1 MNERIQ
7 RLVHQVL
14 TSDINPPTHEI
25 ECDPF
30 DEKLSEPMFVAK
42 RFCEFYN
49 AQPIVIGDDNE
60 LVGHIRFDKTPV
72 PADIFHRS
80 GHAKFREV
88 SAKYYG
94 KPQEN
99 LCTFEWQHS
108 NADFGKLI
116 RLGLNGYVKEINAS
130 RKNSLGERS
139 HLQFL
144 AALERV
150 IHGIGQRAD
159 ACRQHCVDL
168 AEACENPVRK
178 ATLLR
183 MAANCANVPMNPAR
197 SFEEAV
203 QCVYFCFAFL
213 PDSIGRPDQYL
224 YPLYKQGIAD
234 GTLTPEHATELIQ
247 ELFIMIHGHTPFNSG
262 WAGDKGA
269 ESHFA
274 IGGYTID
281 HEDGFNELSKLI
293 IEAMMDMPLIRPQ
306 VSLRWNK
313 KTPHDVLRYMMDW
326 ERKDK
331 NKRIA
336 FVNDEPRIAG
346 LMKLFGLPW
355 EKAYD
360 YIMVGCNEPAFQ
372 GGISLGGNTVNIVRS
387 LTNTLTKRRSEI
399 LKCKDFD
406 SFYAIYEQELHND
419 LYTILDYGNMFN
431 DLRSRD
437 CNVLSSL
444 FLDGCIERAES
455 ATRGGATL
463 ARGGGANFMG
473 TTNLVDSL
481 AVIRQFVFEEKKIAF
496 ADLLKA
502 LDDDWK
508 GAEDMRQMILSRG
521 RFFGNH
527 DELSDSIARRVYES
541 VYAFAAGR
549 TDIFGTTLTYGN
561 LTGYNQHFAWFG
573 ALTGATPDGRVAGSA
588 LTFGSGQSY
597 GKDNDG
603 VTSHLLS
610 VAQMDTTGIMT
621 GNTIMNLT
629 VDEQTVRDDASFE
642 KLVLLVETFF
652 KQGGLHIQLNHVSRE
667 ELIAAKAEPQK
678 YKSLRVRV
686 SGFSATFIS
695 LNEALQDNVI
705 NRTTESL

>member
-25 ECDPF
+25 EYDPF

-49 AQPIVIGDDNE
+49 AQPIMLGDDNE
-60 LVGHIRFDKTPV
+60 LIGHIRFDMSPV
-72 PADIFHRS
+72 PADIFHRF
-80 GHAKFREV
+80 GHAKFHEV
-88 SAKYYG
+88 SGKYYG

-130 RKNSLGERS
+130 RKKFLGERG

-183 MAANCANVPMNPAR
+183 MAANCTQVPMNPAR
-197 SFEEAV
+197 TFEEAV

-336 FVNDEPRIAG
+336 FVNDEPRIAA

-360 YIMVGCNEPAFQ
+360 YIM
-372 GGISLGGNTVNIVRS
+372 R
-387 LTNTLTKRRSEI
+387 
-399 LKCKDFD
+399 
-406 SFYAIYEQELHND
+406 
-419 LYTILDYGNMFN
+419 
-431 DLRSRD
+431 
-437 CNVLSSL
+437 
-444 FLDGCIERAES
+444 
-455 ATRGGATL
+455 
-463 ARGGGANFMG
+463 
-473 TTNLVDSL
+473 
-481 AVIRQFVFEEKKIAF
+481 
-496 ADLLKA
+496 
-502 LDDDWK
+502 W
-508 GAEDMRQMILSRG
+508 
-521 RFFGNH
+521 
-527 DELSDSIARRVYES
+527 
-541 VYAFAAGR
+541 
-549 TDIFGTTLTYGN
+549 
-561 LTGYNQHFAWFG
+561 
-573 ALTGATPDGRVAGSA
+573 
-588 LTFGSGQSY
+588 
-597 GKDNDG
+597 
-603 VTSHLLS
+603 
-610 VAQMDTTGIMT
+610 
-621 GNTIMNLT
+621 
-629 VDEQTVRDDASFE
+629 
-642 KLVLLVETFF
+642 
-652 KQGGLHIQLNHVSRE
+652 
-667 ELIAAKAEPQK
+667 
-678 YKSLRVRV
+678 
-686 SGFSATFIS
+686 
-695 LNEALQDNVI
+695 
-705 NRTTESL
+705 